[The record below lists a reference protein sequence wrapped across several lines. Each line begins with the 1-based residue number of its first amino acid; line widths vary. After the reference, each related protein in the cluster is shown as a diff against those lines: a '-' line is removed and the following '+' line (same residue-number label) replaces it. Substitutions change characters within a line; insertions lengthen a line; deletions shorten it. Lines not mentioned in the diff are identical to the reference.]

1 MGRRMVKKGSWGDN
15 EGMMEMKQLVDT
27 EISAFL
33 EKEWIR
39 TNGRKKTTRSKW
51 RHRQG
56 REGKTSQ
63 NSENRIQTKV
73 ELSRNRMLV
82 DLIPRTILDSTI
94 HARSWSCE
102 KKQNKV
108 DLHHCLSFTCCSNE
122 TSSSITDISSL
133 YLIILTLHKP
143 VSYRQL
149 HFYGEE
155 KHINISFK
163 SEQNAFYTSLTALEY
178 I

>member
-1 MGRRMVKKGSWGDN
+1 MADGRR
-15 EGMMEMKQLVDT
+15 
-27 EISAFL
+27 
-33 EKEWIR
+33 
-39 TNGRKKTTRSKW
+39 KTTRSKR

-56 REGKTSQ
+56 REGKKSQ

-73 ELSRNRMLV
+73 ELWRNRTFV

-94 HARSWSCE
+94 HAHGWSCK

-133 YLIILTLHKP
+133 YLIILTPHKL
-143 VSYRQL
+143 VSHRQL

-155 KHINISFK
+155 KRISI
-163 SEQNAFYTSLTALEY
+163 SLTDSLTALQY
-178 I
+178 LNCNTQYDSGVMSIPFPLLVTDNNSVFL